1 MHALMLIPLV
11 FLEGHRGQLSLV
23 LLIKIFFTMN
33 ILFFFFFLTM
43 YLVALCLSCSMWAL
57 APWPGIKPRPPALG
71 AHSPSHWTTRWWW
84 RFSHSA
90 VSDSCD
96 PMDCSLPG
104 ASVHGMLQAR
114 ALEWVAIS
122 FSRGSSWPRNQ
133 TQISWIAGRLLT
145 NWAISEV
152 PQWTFL

>member
-1 MHALMLIPLV
+1 MLIPLV